1 MFAVN
6 GAVVAASYERANML
20 KLVDNMMS
28 LSVDNEISDFT
39 AVNPKKKLFKQ
50 MRGAV
55 QRPEG
60 VE

>member
-39 AVNPKKKLFKQ
+39 AVNPKKT
-50 MRGAV
+50 V
-55 QRPEG
+55 
-60 VE
+60 